1 MDLDQIIK
9 LIDAGYSK
17 EEIAAMAKPAGAE
30 PKEPVG
36 GKPKEPAGNEPKE
49 PAGNEPKEQA
59 KEPANPGSIDATIAK
74 LDSLSAKLDK
84 YAESMAKLAI
94 MNTQQPPKQDINDFL
109 ASIINPHYNEEV
121 K

>member
-1 MDLDQIIK
+1 MDLEQIIK
-9 LIDAGYSK
+9 LIDAGFSK
-17 EEIAAMAKPAGAE
+17 EEIAAMAKPAG
-30 PKEPVG
+30 
-36 GKPKEPAGNEPKE
+36 NEPKE
-49 PAGNEPKEQA
+49 PAESEPKEPKEPA
-59 KEPANPGSIDATIAK
+59 GGEPKEPSKEPANPGSIDATIAK

-94 MNTQQPPKQDINDFL
+94 MNTQQPPKQDMNDFL

>member
-36 GKPKEPAGNEPKE
+36 GEPKE

>member
-36 GKPKEPAGNEPKE
+36 GKPKE

>member
-17 EEIAAMAKPAGAE
+17 EEIAAMAKPAGSKPQEPAGGE
-30 PKEPVG
+30 PKEP
-36 GKPKEPAGNEPKE
+36 KEEPAGGEPKE
-49 PAGNEPKEQA
+49 PA

-74 LDSLSAKLDK
+74 LDSLSDKLDK

-94 MNTQQPPKQDINDFL
+94 MNTQQPPKQDMQDFL

>member
-36 GKPKEPAGNEPKE
+36 GEPKDPAGDEPKE
-49 PAGNEPKEQA
+49 TA
-59 KEPANPGSIDATIAK
+59 KEPVNPGSIDATIAK

-94 MNTQQPPKQDINDFL
+94 MNTQQPPKQDMNDFL